1 MVNVYDTELEH
12 RMIHSTE
19 WLPSKPAEQVNDHIW
34 MSRSNSYPYL
44 VASDDGDL
52 VINSGTVFQ
61 GPRHRERFEHAL
73 GRPLDVRALV
83 LTQSHPDHVGGRA
96 AFADADTEVIAHRRV
111 PQTILER
118 RAVSPY
124 LNQRITA
131 NMFERRH
138 VEGEIE
144 QDAGSRPKWDVPDQ
158 PITRFVDD
166 RLEFEV
172 GGRRY
177 EALSVPGGE
186 TLDGLAVWL
195 AEERTVWI
203 GNMMGALWG
212 ALPHLSTIRGDRPR
226 SARLFIQSCRRVLDL
241 EPELLLSGH
250 DEPIRGA
257 EQIRRQVG
265 KVIDAVQYIHDKTIE
280 GMNAGESLTTLMGE
294 IELPPELEPR
304 PGRAPTAWQVRAV
317 WEEYIGWFKAETLT
331 ELYPVAQSSIWPEL
345 TELAGGVDAL
355 TERARA
361 HTAAGQPLQALHFTD
376 IALGVDPDDRGARE
390 AKISAMRALLSN
402 WNGEA
407 FDEARILE
415 LEIRRE
421 SSVLQAAVDQS
432 D

>member
-12 RMIHSTE
+12 RMLHSTV
-19 WLPSKPAEQVNDHIW
+19 WLPSRGADQVNDHIW

-44 VASDDGDL
+44 VASDEGDL
-52 VINSGTVFQ
+52 VINSGTGFQ
-61 GPRHRERFEHAL
+61 GPRHRERFEQAI
-73 GRPLDVRALV
+73 GRPLDVRVLV

-96 AFADADTEVIAHRRV
+96 AFVDEGTEVIAHRRV

-118 RAVSPY
+118 RAIAPY
-124 LNQRITA
+124 LNQRITVD
-131 NMFERRH
+131 MFERRH
-138 VEGEIE
+138 VDGEIE
-144 QDAGSRPKWDVPDQ
+144 QDKGSGPKWDVPDQ
-158 PITRFVDD
+158 PISQFVDD
-166 RLEFEV
+166 RLSFEV
-172 GGRRY
+172 GGRHY

-195 AEERTVWI
+195 AQERTVWI

-226 SARLFIQSCRRVLDL
+226 SARLFIQSCERVLAL

-257 EQIRRQVG
+257 ENIRRQVS
-265 KVIDAVQYIHDKTIE
+265 KVVDAVQYIHDQTIE
-280 GMNAGESLTTLMGE
+280 GANAGKSLDQLMAE
-294 IELPPELEPR
+294 IELPAELTPDS
-304 PGRAPTAWQVRAV
+304 GRAPTAWQVRAV

-331 ELYPVAQSSIWPEL
+331 ELYPVPQSAIWAGL

-361 HTAAGQPLQALHFTD
+361 HIDAGEGVQALHFTD
-376 IALGVDPDDRGARE
+376 IVLGVDPDNVPARR
-390 AKISAMRALLSN
+390 AKIDAMKLLL
-402 WNGEA
+402 GEWDGQA
-407 FDEARILE
+407 FDAGRILE

-421 SSVLQAAVDQS
+421 SAQLHGEAR
-432 D
+432 